1 MVTYVRKRR
10 KPGDEDAPRCNSIM
24 VTTPEGERMD
34 VGTLA
39 KRHGVDYFRLRKR
52 VLAGRPFS
60 RLFDPSRK
68 GFRVVQP

>member
-1 MVTYVRKRR
+1 MPTNIRKKR
-10 KPGDEDAPRCNSIM
+10 PAGMEDAPRCNSIM
-24 VTTPEGERMD
+24 VTTPDGERMD

-39 KRHGVDYFRLRKR
+39 KQTGVDYFRLRKR

-60 RLFDPSRK
+60 RLFDPPRK